1 MLKNI
6 YLEKITILLQKKRGI
21 KEPHKM
27 SPKDLKN
34 ALHTLYRRNIK
45 HKSYSTCRKFK
56 KLGLD
61 KHTKKQN
68 VSESDLHKATKLH
81 NMSIDDLKQI
91 ARLQWIKYYDN
102 LSKEDL
108 IYVLLRS
115 EKNLLEDNYI
125 EYLNNNTDDR
135 IKAKINNIRI
145 ALIKLRNIINKKDRD
160 KIKKDLYEIEKMKRL
175 TKSQEERIY
184 NHLIELANILN
195 KKEIYKI
202 ADYDDL
208 DYFGIKDIEN
218 LLIIWM
224 MLIVMNQC

>member
-1 MLKNI
+1 
-6 YLEKITILLQKKRGI
+6 
-21 KEPHKM
+21 M

-135 IKAKINNIRI
+135 IKAKINN
-145 ALIKLRNIINKKDRD
+145 
-160 KIKKDLYEIEKMKRL
+160 
-175 TKSQEERIY
+175 
-184 NHLIELANILN
+184 
-195 KKEIYKI
+195 
-202 ADYDDL
+202 
-208 DYFGIKDIEN
+208 
-218 LLIIWM
+218 
-224 MLIVMNQC
+224 